1 MASAERQINELT
13 GTALL
18 TRAEELMPSAGIG
31 AYALPEDLRFVFAEG
46 RGARLRDVDGRE
58 YVDYVGGA
66 GALIL
71 GHAHPAV
78 VEAVNRR
85 SQRGMH
91 IFGVLNDSA
100 VALAERLVEAI
111 PSAEKILYATTG
123 SEATA
128 FAFRLARAAT
138 GRELILKFE
147 GAYHGNHDYA
157 LVSTFPRE
165 QASYPWGAPDTS
177 GQPKAVR
184 ESMLV
189 APYNDIET
197 TGKIFE
203 QYGSKIAAVIVEPVQ
218 RIIVADPRFLVQ
230 LRQLCTEHGVLLIFD
245 EVVTGFRIAYGGA
258 QTQHPVMPDL
268 STFGKIVGCGGPL
281 AVVAG
286 RADIIDLGDPR
297 RCGQDRFA
305 YFGGTLHGNPL
316 AAAATLAVLDEL
328 SKPGVYRELEAY
340 TQKFCE
346 ECNKVMA
353 NRGVPALACS
363 VGSLWQILFMKEPP
377 RSYADIMAGDT
388 AAMQA
393 LDRELL
399 RRNQYGLPGMRRFIS
414 KAHGQSELDEFL
426 QALDASCRAL

>member
-1 MASAERQINELT
+1 MAGTERQLNELT
-13 GTALL
+13 GPALL
-18 TRAEELMPSAGIG
+18 ARAEELMPSAGIG
-31 AYALPEDLRFVFAEG
+31 AYALPEELRFVFAEG
-46 RGARLRDVDGRE
+46 QGARLRDVDGRE

-71 GHAHPAV
+71 GHSHPAV
-78 VEAVNRR
+78 VAAVNRR
-85 SQRGMH
+85 SQRGQH
-91 IFGVLNDSA
+91 IFGVLNDGA
-100 VALAERLVEAI
+100 IALAERLVEAI

-165 QASYPWGAPDTS
+165 RASYPRGAADTS
-177 GQPKAVR
+177 GQPQAVR
-184 ESMLV
+184 DSMLV
-189 APYNDIET
+189 APYNDIAT

-203 QYGSKIAAVIVEPVQ
+203 QYGSQIAAVIVEPVQ
-218 RIIVADPRFLVQ
+218 RIIAADPHFLVQ
-230 LRQLCTEHGVLLIFD
+230 LRQLCTDQGALLIFD
-245 EVVTGFRIAYGGA
+245 EIVTGFRIAYGGA
-258 QTQHPVMPDL
+258 QTQHAVMPDL
-268 STFGKIVGCGGPL
+268 STFGKIIGGGGPL

-297 RCGQDRFA
+297 RRGQDRFT
-305 YFGGTLHGNPL
+305 YFSGTLHGNPL
-316 AAAATLAVLDEL
+316 AAAATLATLDEL
-328 SKPGVYRELEAY
+328 SQPGFYRGLEAY
-340 TQKFCE
+340 TQKFCDQ
-346 ECNKVMA
+346 CNSVLTD
-353 NRGVPALACS
+353 RGVPAIVCS
-363 VGSLWQILFMKEPP
+363 VGSLWQILFIKEPP

-399 RRNQYGLPGMRRFIS
+399 RRNQYVLPGMRRFIS
-414 KAHGQSELDEFL
+414 KAHGQRELDEFL
-426 QALDASCRAL
+426 PALDASCRAL